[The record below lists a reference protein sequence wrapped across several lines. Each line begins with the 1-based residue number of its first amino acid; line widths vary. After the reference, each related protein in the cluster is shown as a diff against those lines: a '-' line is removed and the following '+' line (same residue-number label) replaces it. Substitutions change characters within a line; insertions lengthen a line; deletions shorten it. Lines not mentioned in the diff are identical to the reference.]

1 MAADGVFVKLEG
13 VDELTRVLRELP
25 TKIRKQAL
33 RKALRE
39 GAKAIQ
45 KEARQNAPVLA
56 VATPRRKPGTLRRQ
70 NAPVL
75 AVATPRR
82 KPGTLRRNIVIRASK
97 FARRAGGEGVFVSV
111 RPLRGA
117 RQQKLGK
124 AGAKNPND
132 PYYWWWQEFGWV
144 AGGGRIKGGK
154 RRRAAQRAARIA
166 NGTARQIPGKK
177 FLTNAAKSQGQQA
190 INTVMSVAIPI
201 INKLNSKA

>member
-1 MAADGVFVKLEG
+1 MAADGITVRLEG
-13 VDELTRVLRELP
+13 IDELNRVLRALP
-25 TKIRKQAL
+25 EKIRKQAM

-45 KEARQNAPVLA
+45 QQARKNAPVLA
-56 VATPRRKPGTLRRQ
+56 
-70 NAPVL
+70 APM
-75 AVATPRR
+75 PHR

-111 RPLRGA
+111 RPLRGS
-117 RQQKLGK
+117 RQKKLGK

-132 PYYWWWQEFGWV
+132 PFYWWWQEFGWT

-154 RRRAAQRAARIA
+154 RRRALQRAARIA

-177 FLTNAAKSQGQQA
+177 FLTNAAKSEGQKA
-190 INTVMSVAIPI
+190 LSTVMQVAIPI

>member
-25 TKIRKQAL
+25 AKIRKQAL

-45 KEARQNAPVLA
+45 KEA
-56 VATPRRKPGTLRRQ
+56 RQ

-124 AGAKNPND
+124 AGASNPND

-166 NGTARQIPGKK
+166 NGNARQIPGKK

>member
-1 MAADGVFVKLEG
+1 MGYAMAADGITVKLDG
-13 VDELTRVLRELP
+13 IDELNRALRELP
-25 TKIRKQAL
+25 AKIRKQAM

-45 KEARQNAPVLA
+45 QQARKNAPVLA
-56 VATPRRKPGTLRRQ
+56 IATPT
-70 NAPVL
+70 
-75 AVATPRR
+75 R
-82 KPGTLRRNIVIRASK
+82 KPGTLRRNIIIRASK

-117 RQQKLGK
+117 RQKKLGK

-132 PYYWWWQEFGWV
+132 PFYWWWQEFGWV

-154 RRRAAQRAARIA
+154 RRRALQRTARIA
-166 NGTARQIPGKK
+166 GGNARQIPGKK
-177 FLTNAAKSQGQQA
+177 FLTNAAKSEGQKA

-201 INKLNSKA
+201 INKLNKKA